1 MGGAAGS
8 RGPAVRLHGLWQLP
22 AVQQAARVERLGGR
36 GCRKLPGTHLH
47 RARLPSCLACHVGP
61 LCLGSLDRQRQ
72 CRQQV
77 GQRLAG
83 ACVAAQRDVLARQHR
98 GDRTGLD
105 LGGRVDALGRQWR
118 LQVARGQEAGR
129 SERGAGA
136 GSRAACRQF
145 WRHCPRLQV
154 TLPRPLTSSRVSIPS
169 SLKLEVGA
177 GAASSVAD
185 AWTTCALPLAH
196 CVRPCCRLNTF
207 T

>member
-1 MGGAAGS
+1 M
-8 RGPAVRLHGLWQLP
+8 RRHGLWQLP

-47 RARLPSCLACHVGP
+47 RTRLPGCLARHVGP
-61 LCLGSLDRQRQ
+61 LCLGSLNRKRQ

-83 ACVAAQRDVLARQHR
+83 ACVAAHRDVLARQH
-98 GDRTGLD
+98 GGNRTGLD

-118 LQVARGQEAGR
+118 LQVARGHEAGR
-129 SERGAGA
+129 SERDAGA
-136 GSRAACRQF
+136 GKRAACRQL
-145 WRHCPRLQV
+145 WRQRRCLQV
-154 TLPRPLTSSRVSIPS
+154 ALPWSLTSSRESIPRF
-169 SLKLEVGA
+169 LKLEVGA

-185 AWTTCALPLAH
+185 AWTTCALPLAR
-196 CVRPCCRLNTF
+196 CARPCCRLSTC